1 MTQRSAAVVGS
12 GPNGLTAACVLA
24 RAGWE
29 VTVHEAAAVPGGAVR
44 SQRLLA
50 DDVVSDLGASVHP
63 IGAASPAFAAL
74 DLTSHGLEW
83 VHAPIP
89 AAHALDDEPPTLLHD
104 SLERTAAALG
114 EDAGIWRLLMDGPTR
129 RWEAIA
135 DSAFGPPLATL
146 EEICAQLRSND
157 PHGTA
162 RLAALASL
170 GARGAWPAS
179 AVLRLFRTAR
189 AKALFAGLAAHST
202 APFHQPLTGAFGVLF
217 GAAAHSTGWPVARGG
232 SQAIVDAL
240 LAELAGHGGRVETDM
255 RVTGVSEVSAGS
267 LPGASSAPTT
277 ATTIG
282 GGGARPRRVE
292 GVDSA
297 GRARSGQPVDVVL
310 LDLDTRQL
318 LDLEGLALPAAR
330 RRALRRFTHG
340 PGIVKIDLLLD
351 GEIPWKH
358 PELGRAS
365 TVHLGGSGAQIAGS
379 EAAASRGVLASR
391 PYVLLAQP
399 SAADATRAPA
409 GQSVAWAYAHVPH
422 GLSGRGVERAA
433 AAIRAEIESQAPGF
447 GARVLAE
454 QVWSPQDLES
464 MDANLVGGS
473 ISGGV
478 PTPAQFLARPTT
490 GAPYTTGV
498 DGVYLCSS
506 STPPGGGA
514 HGMNGWHAA
523 HAALQRHG

>member
-1 MTQRSAAVVGS
+1 MTQRSVAVVGS

-29 VTVHEAAAVPGGAVR
+29 VTVHEAAAVPGGAMR
-44 SQRLLA
+44 SQRLLS

-74 DLTSHGLEW
+74 DLASHGLEW

-89 AAHALDDEPPTLLHD
+89 AAHALDDEPPALLHD
-104 SLERTAAALG
+104 SLQQTAAALG
-114 EDAGIWRLLMDGPTR
+114 EDAGIWRLLMGGPAR
-129 RWEAIA
+129 RWDSIA
-135 DSAFGPPLATL
+135 DSAFGPPFSTL
-146 EEICAQLRSND
+146 DEICDQLRSND

-162 RLAALASL
+162 RLAAMASL

-179 AVLRLFRTAR
+179 AVLRLFGTER

-255 RVTGVSEVSAGS
+255 RVTGVSEVSVGS
-267 LPGASSAPTT
+267 LPGAPTVPTT
-277 ATTIG
+277 APAG
-282 GGGARPRRVE
+282 PRPRRVE

-297 GRARSGQPVDVVL
+297 GRERSGRPVDVVL

-318 LDLEGLALPAAR
+318 LDLEGLALPTAR
-330 RRALRRFTHG
+330 RRALRRWTHG

-351 GEIPWKH
+351 GEIPWRH

-454 QVWSPQDLES
+454 QVWSPQDLQS

-478 PTPAQFLARPTT
+478 PTLPQFLARPTA